1 MTEQRINEITIR
13 IAHLSDGFYE
23 YHFLHE
29 ASKLGLDENFRQAV
43 RVDATLEKN
52 TQQLV
57 LKTSV
62 ATSGMFCC
70 DRCTEEFERQIS
82 NKTSVLYVFNDLDAA
97 MFPDD
102 DVRVIDVHT
111 PVLDVT
117 ADIRESV
124 TLAVPLKL
132 LCKENC
138 KGLCPHCGVNRNF
151 KACSCQEERVDPRWD
166 GLKKLLNN

>member
-1 MTEQRINEITIR
+1 MELPINKITIP
-13 IAHLSDGFYE
+13 IAQLSDGSYE
-23 YHFLHE
+23 YHFLHD
-29 ASKLGLDENFRQAV
+29 ASKIGLENNFRQAV

-52 TQQLV
+52 TQQL
-57 LKTSV
+57 LIKTSI
-62 ATSGMFCC
+62 ATAGKFLC
-70 DRCTEEFERQIS
+70 DRCTEEFERQVA
-82 NKTSVLYVFNDLDAA
+82 NTSSAMYVYNNSDAE

-102 DVRVIDVHT
+102 EVRVIDVHA
-111 PVLDVT
+111 PLLDLT
-117 ADIRESV
+117 ADVRELV

-151 KACSCQEERVDPRWD
+151 KACSCQEEQVDQRWD